1 MSKVSQE
8 VAEREVNEWLD
19 FKRIKASRRK
29 DLEDQIAG
37 LVNLLMEGD
46 LVILDDKTIELA
58 LGQPLDSKS
67 KLAFKPRLS
76 LREVQPRLR
85 EVKPG
90 DADGRLMA
98 YICALTGESM
108 GVLGLMDTV
117 DYTSCTNIAVF
128 FL

>member
-1 MSKVSQE
+1 MSKVSQD
-8 VAEREVNEWLD
+8 VAEKEITEWLD
-19 FKRIKASRRK
+19 YKRIKPSRRK
-29 DLEDQIAG
+29 DLEEQIVG
-37 LVNLLMEGD
+37 LVSLVEEGD
-46 LVILDDKTIELA
+46 LVILDDKSMELT
-58 LGQPLDSKS
+58 LGQSLDSKS
-67 KLAFKPRLS
+67 KLTFKPRLS

-108 GVLGLMDTV
+108 GMLGLMDTV
-117 DYTSCTNIAVF
+117 DYTACTNIAVF

>member
-29 DLEDQIAG
+29 DLEDQIEG
-37 LVNLLMEGD
+37 LVNLVMEGD
-46 LVILDDKTIELA
+46 MVILEDKTIELA
-58 LGQPLDSKS
+58 LGQSLDSKS
-67 KLAFKPRLS
+67 KLTFKPRLS

-117 DYTSCTNIAVF
+117 DYTACTNIAVF

>member
-19 FKRIKASRRK
+19 FKRIKTSRRK
-29 DLEDQIAG
+29 DLEDQIEG
-37 LVNLLMEGD
+37 LVNLVMEGD
-46 LVILDDKTIELA
+46 MVILEDKTIELA

-67 KLAFKPRLS
+67 KLTFKPRLS

-117 DYTSCTNIAVF
+117 DYTACTNIAVF